1 MVMRR
6 AIIFTMILVLA
17 LAGAAL
23 AAGPKVPKTVCLQI
37 AGPGGFILS
46 MAIKTAGTVKKG
58 SGPVKFYSIN
68 GEFNNVGVVST
79 PVVGTGHMNGNIFHF
94 SASGTGFLS
103 GSGNLVYCMEA
114 EWDLTNTA
122 PQTMHFRI
130 LRDGGDSSF
139 DHTFIVGVCDADIIP
154 YGAYDDTDKDPLTRM
169 AK

>member
-6 AIIFTMILVLA
+6 AIILGMILVLA

-23 AAGPKVPKTVCLQI
+23 AAGPKVPKAVCLQI
-37 AGPGGFILS
+37 AGPSGFILS
-46 MAIKTAGTVKKG
+46 MIIKTSGTVKKA

-79 PVVGTGHMNGNIFHF
+79 PVVGTGHLNGNIFHF
-94 SASGTGFLS
+94 SASGTGFYS
-103 GSGNLVYCMEA
+103 GSSVVYCMEA

-122 PQTMHFRI
+122 AQTIHFRV
-130 LRDGGDSSF
+130 LRDAVNSSF
-139 DHTFIVGVCDADIIP
+139 DNTFVVQPCDVDTIP
-154 YGAYDDTDKDPLTRM
+154 YNATDKDPLTGM